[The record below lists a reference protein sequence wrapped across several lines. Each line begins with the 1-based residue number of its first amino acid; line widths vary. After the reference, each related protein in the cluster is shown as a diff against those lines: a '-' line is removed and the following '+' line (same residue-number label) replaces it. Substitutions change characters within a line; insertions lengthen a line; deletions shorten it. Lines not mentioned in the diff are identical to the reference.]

1 MMKTRDIT
9 LSALMIAVLAI
20 CSQLS
25 IPIGPIPITLQ
36 TFAVLLIGLL
46 LPPKH
51 ALLVTSSYLLLGLI
65 GLPVF
70 ANASGGLQ
78 SLISPAFGFAIA
90 FIPAATIMAHFLQ
103 KQHQPRLITYLLA
116 SVLATVILY
125 AIGLSYMSF
134 ILNVVLGAELTAS
147 KILMLGM
154 IPFIPGDII
163 KIMLS
168 ITIALRLRNPLQ
180 TSFT

>member
-90 FIPAATIMAHFLQ
+90 FIPAATSMAHFLQ